1 MQVNTT
7 LTIYRNYQKV
17 VLQETPGSGPA
28 GRLPRSIEVILLNDL
43 IDIAKPGEAVEVTG
57 QPLQPLFMPELVLLK
72 SLLMLSLLR
81 LLQVNQCQSNLPWKG
96 QGSEPAN

>member
-7 LTIYRNYQKV
+7 LTIYRNYQKI

-57 QPLQPLFMPELVLLK
+57 QAWLTSTPHSACMTHAAQP
-72 SLLMLSLLR
+72 
-81 LLQVNQCQSNLPWKG
+81 
-96 QGSEPAN
+96 

>member
-7 LTIYRNYQKV
+7 LTIYRNYQKI

-57 QPLQPLFMPELVLLK
+57 QAWPFVH
-72 SLLMLSLLR
+72 LLR
-81 LLQVNQCQSNLPWKG
+81 RS
-96 QGSEPAN
+96 